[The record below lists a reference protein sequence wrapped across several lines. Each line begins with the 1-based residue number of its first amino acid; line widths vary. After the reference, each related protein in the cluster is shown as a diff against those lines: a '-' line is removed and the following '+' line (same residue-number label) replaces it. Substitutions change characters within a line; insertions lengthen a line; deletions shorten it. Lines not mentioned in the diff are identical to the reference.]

1 MADTPT
7 PVSASEHETR
17 ALEMMV
23 RIRDMARTF
32 EGFTFA
38 GKGRRVQIAAFATLP
53 DEAFELMAL
62 ACDSNPD
69 LAAAGQITSAELR
82 EVITSSRVYG
92 SVVVEMKTQ
101 AKGMDDTLAE
111 QRATVG
117 RKLLNA
123 YHIGKRLNH
132 QDPSQTLV
140 PHLNALAAVINRSR
154 AKKAKPG
161 EDVLLAAKKATPAAG
176 STAAGNAST
185 AAPAVKA

>member
-1 MADTPT
+1 MADTPN
-7 PVSASEHETR
+7 PASASEHETR

-23 RIRDMARTF
+23 RIREMARTF

-38 GKGRRVQIAAFATLP
+38 GKGRRVKIAAFATLP

-82 EVITSSRVYG
+82 SVITSTRVYG

-101 AKGMDDTLAE
+101 AKGMEDTLAE

-123 YHIGKRLNH
+123 YQTGKRMNR

-140 PHLNALAAVINRSR
+140 PHLNAIAAVINRSR
-154 AKKAKPG
+154 AKNKPG
-161 EDVLLAAKKATPAAG
+161 EDVLLAGKKAKP
-176 STAAGNAST
+176 AAGNAST